1 MDVILTQDVKSL
13 GKKGDLVSVS
23 EGYGRNYLIPKG
35 LATLATKGA
44 ISQIKELK
52 EAEQKAEE
60 KAKEEAIELAKKLD
74 GNTIKLKAKAGEQG
88 KIFGSITANDVSN
101 AIKKQF
107 GVEVDR
113 KKIQLETIKEL
124 GTFPAKLRIYPE
136 VSAEIKVFVEAEE

>member
-74 GNTIKLKAKAGEQG
+74 GNTVKLKAKAGEQG